1 MSITIQR
8 KIAERG
14 GYGKFGNNT
23 NQPTPQPNIKVLI
36 AMCCGDMVH
45 SDFTFSLA
53 QMYGYSLSQGITCG
67 INIVKSSLIEVSR
80 NIAVDQMIENDCS
93 HILFIDSDMAFGTQ
107 ALQRLLSHKVPIV
120 GVTYSTRMPPFML
133 THKNMDDTRT
143 LEHQSDIYPVK
154 GLGGGLLL
162 VERRVFDSFKRP
174 WFQMNWLDNK
184 TIHGEDLFFCEHA
197 NNAGLEVWLDVDL
210 SRNIRH
216 CGQHF
221 YSIEDTLKS

>member
-1 MSITIQR
+1 M
-8 KIAERG
+8 
-14 GYGKFGNNT
+14 NNT
-23 NQPTPQPNIKVLI
+23 TKQKVNRMQFPPKPVKDLKVLI

-80 NIAVDQMIENDCS
+80 NIAVDQMLENNCS

-120 GVTYSTRMPPFML
+120 GVTYSTRMPKFML
-133 THKNMDDTRT
+133 THKNHDDTRT
-143 LEHQSDIYPVK
+143 LSQQTGTYEVK

-162 VERRVFDSFKRP
+162 VERRVFEAFKRP
-174 WFQMNWLDNK
+174 WFQMDWLDNK

-197 NNAGLEVWLDVDL
+197 RAAGFHTLLDVDL
-210 SRNIRH
+210 SRNVRH

-221 YSIEDTLKS
+221 YSIEDTLK

>member
-1 MSITIQR
+1 MNNTTKR
-8 KIAERG
+8 KLQG
-14 GYGKFGNNT
+14 GYGKFGNNS
-23 NQPTPQPNIKVLI
+23 NSPTPQPNLKVLI

-80 NIAVDQMIENDCS
+80 NIAVDQMLENGCS

-120 GVTYSTRMPPFML
+120 GVTYSTRMPKFML
-133 THKNMDDTRT
+133 THKNEDDTRV
-143 LEHQSDIYPVK
+143 LQQQSGIYEVK

-162 VERRVFDSFKRP
+162 VEREVFDASPRP

-184 TIHGEDLFFCEHA
+184 TIHGEDLYFCEQA
-197 NNAGLEVWLDVDL
+197 RSQGYQIMLDVDL
-210 SRNIRH
+210 SRNVRH

-221 YSIEDTLKS
+221 YSIEDTLGNT

>member
-1 MSITIQR
+1 MNNTTKR
-8 KIAERG
+8 KLQG
-14 GYGKFGNNT
+14 GYGKFGNST
-23 NQPTPQPNIKVLI
+23 NSPTPQQNIKVLI

-80 NIAVDQMIENDCS
+80 NIAVDQMLENGCS

-120 GVTYSTRMPPFML
+120 GVTYSTRMPKFML
-133 THKNMDDTRT
+133 THINYDDTRT
-143 LEHQSDIYPVK
+143 LLKDSGKYEVK
-154 GLGGGLLL
+154 GLGGGMLL
-162 VERRVFDSFKRP
+162 VERVVFESFPRP
-174 WFQMNWLDNK
+174 WFQMDWLDNK
-184 TIHGEDLFFCEHA
+184 TIHGEDLFFCEKA
-197 NNAGLEVWLDVDL
+197 IEQGFTVFLDVDL
-210 SRNIRH
+210 SRSVRH

-221 YSIEDTLKS
+221 YSIEDTLK

>member
-1 MSITIQR
+1 M
-8 KIAERG
+8 
-14 GYGKFGNNT
+14 NNT
-23 NQPTPQPNIKVLI
+23 TKQKLNKAHGKHSVSPRPDLKVLI

-80 NIAVDQMIENDCS
+80 NIAVDQMLENGCS

-120 GVTYSTRMPPFML
+120 GVTYSTRMPKFML
-133 THKNMDDTRT
+133 THKNHDDTRT
-143 LEHQSDIYPVK
+143 LQQESGAYSVK

-162 VERRVFDSFKRP
+162 VEKDVFKYPNLERP
-174 WFQMNWLDNK
+174 WFQMNWLDDK
-184 TIHGEDLFFCEHA
+184 TIHGEDLYFCE
-197 NNAGLEVWLDVDL
+197 NAITAGFEILLDVDL
-210 SRNIRH
+210 SRDVRH

-221 YSIEDTLKS
+221 YSIEDTLK

>member
-1 MSITIQR
+1 M
-8 KIAERG
+8 
-14 GYGKFGNNT
+14 NNT
-23 NQPTPQPNIKVLI
+23 TKRTADKVNRLRFPPKPQENLKVLI

-80 NIAVDQMIENDCS
+80 NIAVDQMIENNCT

-107 ALQRLLSHKVPIV
+107 ALQQLLARKVPIV
-120 GVTYSTRMPPFML
+120 GVTYSTRMPKFML
-133 THKNMDDTRT
+133 THKNMDDSRT
-143 LEHQSDIYPVK
+143 LLQEKGVYPVK

-162 VERRVFDSFKRP
+162 IERKVFDAFPRP
-174 WFQMNWLDNK
+174 WFQMDWLDDK
-184 TIHGEDLFFCEHA
+184 TIHGEDLFFCEKA
-197 NNAGLEVWLDVDL
+197 AQAGFSVYLDVDL
-210 SRNIRH
+210 SRNVRH

-221 YSIEDTLKS
+221 YSIEDTLK

>member
-1 MSITIQR
+1 M
-8 KIAERG
+8 
-14 GYGKFGNNT
+14 NNT
-23 NQPTPQPNIKVLI
+23 TKQKLNKAHGKHSVSPRPDLKVLI

-80 NIAVDQMIENDCS
+80 NIAVDQMLENGCS

-133 THKNMDDTRT
+133 THKNFDDTRT
-143 LEHQSDIYPVK
+143 LRVSSGIYSVK
-154 GLGGGLLL
+154 GLGGGLML
-162 VERRVFDSFKRP
+162 VERRVFEAFKRP
-174 WFQMNWLDNK
+174 WFQMNWLDDK
-184 TIHGEDLFFCEHA
+184 TIHGEDLFFCEDA
-197 NNAGLEVWLDVDL
+197 ITAGFDVMLDVDL
-210 SRNIRH
+210 SRNVRH
-216 CGQHF
+216 CGMHF
-221 YSIEDTLKS
+221 YSIEDTLK